1 MIYNSFYILQM
12 LRLTS
17 FSFYDIQVF
26 KQVVK
31 EWLSMLDSMY
41 SIKEA
46 SKMLDCSTQNI
57 YQQKKKLLEAGL
69 MEKDNA
75 GGYYLNEKGI
85 NYLMDKRAETIKASS
100 KDFKQVDNEAFK
112 QIASPTIA
120 TDNTDYINLLKEQIQ
135 DLKKDRDYWQNEY
148 TKKDTELQAKN
159 EYIQGINTKVFALLG
174 TEDQNKKQ
182 AEETK
187 KGFFSK
193 FFSR

>member
-1 MIYNSFYILQM
+1 
-12 LRLTS
+12 
-17 FSFYDIQVF
+17 
-26 KQVVK
+26 
-31 EWLSMLDSMY
+31 MLDSMY

>member
-1 MIYNSFYILQM
+1 MN
-12 LRLTS
+12 
-17 FSFYDIQVF
+17 
-26 KQVVK
+26 
-31 EWLSMLDSMY
+31 DSMY

-57 YQQKKKLLEAGL
+57 YQQKSKLLQAGL

-112 QIASPTIA
+112 QIVTPTIA

-193 FFSR
+193 FFSK